1 MKIKHLDQL
10 VGGPHLA
17 GYRLQHNDWRHLL
30 VIEGRII
37 PLTRT
42 EYALTMALLRKAEQM
57 QAREAPGRMNC
68 FVAIEDLLQV
78 APVSRETLRQH
89 LRNARAKLLPYGITL
104 SAVGPYGYTAVFLH
118 NQQGSE
124 PGQRGST
131 RSQPALALS

>member
-10 VGGPHLA
+10 VGGPQIA

-42 EYALTMALLRKAEQM
+42 EYALTMALLRKAEQV
-57 QAREAPGRMNC
+57 QAPAAPGRMNF
-68 FVAIEDLLQV
+68 FVAIEELLQV
-78 APVSRETLRQH
+78 APMSRETLRQH

-104 SAVGPYGYTAVFLH
+104 SAVGLYGYTAVFLRSQH
-118 NQQGSE
+118 GAERS
-124 PGQRGST
+124 QRGSAQ
-131 RSQPALALS
+131 SQPALALS